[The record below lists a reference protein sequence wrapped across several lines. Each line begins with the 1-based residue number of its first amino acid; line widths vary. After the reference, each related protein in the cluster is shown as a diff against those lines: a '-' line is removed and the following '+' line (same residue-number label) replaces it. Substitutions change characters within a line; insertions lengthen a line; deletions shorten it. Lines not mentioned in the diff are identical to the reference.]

1 MQNLGLESF
10 KISLSGLPADFA
22 ACLCGFQVYLFLPAP
37 FTCIIYSMHRL
48 LGCISCHFNC
58 QCSFWLL
65 LIETCC
71 RTSSYSEYCLL
82 PAACLSCTYLLYLL
96 PTFSAVCAKCA
107 CCLCCLLLVLPCCLC
122 CLASCVLSLS
132 MPSAC
137 RLHALWL
144 YNSRLALL
152 YISC

>member
-22 ACLCGFQVYLFLPAP
+22 ACLCGFQVYLFLPAH

-82 PAACLSCTYLLYLL
+82 PAACLSCICYTCYPHLVL
-96 PTFSAVCAKCA
+96 SVQSVHAVCVA
-107 CCLCCLLLVLPCCLC
+107 CCLCCLAACAVLLPVCCLC
-122 CLASCVLSLS
+122 PCLLPAGCMHFGCTIHV
-132 MPSAC
+132 
-137 RLHALWL
+137 
-144 YNSRLALL
+144 
-152 YISC
+152 